1 MNYKNKVTMATKK
14 VYDACCRCIRQ
25 MNLHQIMGADSRKMT
40 KPAMSFLFGKTE
52 LVTEKELMR
61 CSESEK
67 RRHLMEDYVLRCTY
81 IELYAEVKF
90 SIESPS
96 MVCHTQNV

>member
-1 MNYKNKVTMATKK
+1 MATKK
-14 VYDACCRCIRQ
+14 VYDACCRCIRK
-25 MNLHQIMGADSRKMT
+25 MDLHQIGGAGSMKMT

-61 CSESEK
+61 CGESEK

-81 IELYAEVKF
+81 IELYAKVK
-90 SIESPS
+90 PS
-96 MVCHTQNV
+96 VECSGMVGHTKNV